1 MNFWFC
7 RFPKATVFEPDRF
20 SKVLG
25 VTLAIR
31 DRGFRSDTREDFLM
45 NSIEPWEVRARIY
58 DRLIA
63 TGRVP
68 LVAELV
74 QMTGSSSEATA
85 AALQTLHEQ
94 HHVVVG
100 DDGEVAVAHPFSSVP
115 TGFLVTYGAV
125 SAWGFCIWD
134 ALGIAAMTSE
144 NASIDTSCSKCFKR
158 IRLEIRDS
166 SLVTGC
172 QYVAQFI
179 VPPPHMWDDVRL
191 TCSMQLAFCHELH
204 AQEWRR
210 TFGRGPGSLLPMQK
224 TWQLAERW
232 YGEDRRLRSWRRR
245 TAEEAN
251 AIFSE
256 LALPRAFWS
265 VDHST

>member
-1 MNFWFC
+1 MRHCKRNRC
-7 RFPKATVFEPDRF
+7 DRE
-20 SKVLG
+20 
-25 VTLAIR
+25 
-31 DRGFRSDTREDFLM
+31 RGWRSGDREDLSM
-45 NSIEPWEVRARIY
+45 NGIEPWKIRAHIY
-58 DRLIA
+58 ERLIA

-74 QMTGSSSEATA
+74 QTAGSSSEAIAT
-85 AALQTLHEQ
+85 ALQSLHEQ

-134 ALGIAAMTSE
+134 ALGIAAMTSK
-144 NASIDTSCSKCFKR
+144 NASIDVSCSTCFRR
-158 IRLEIRDS
+158 IRLEICGA

-179 VPPPHMWDDVRL
+179 VPPQHMWDDVRL
-191 TCSMQLAFCHELH
+191 TCAMQLAFCHELH
-204 AQEWRR
+204 AQQWRR
-210 TFGRGPGSLLPMQK
+210 NFGRGPGSLLPMEK

-232 YGEDRRLRSWRRR
+232 YGEDRRLPSWRRR
-245 TAEEAN
+245 TVEEAN
-251 AIFSE
+251 TIFSE
-256 LALPRAFWS
+256 LALPREFWRL
-265 VDHST
+265 DDPT